1 MPLTLAHPATTGG
14 ITAALVSTLLSQDF
28 SVPQVPPL
36 PFEDRDTFW
45 HYPSVLLG
53 ILIGI
58 FLAQLLDLLVLAR
71 QALQLHLRSRG
82 WGSINLGAIRQR
94 LA

>member
-28 SVPQVPPL
+28 TPQVPFVPPL
-36 PFEDRDTFW
+36 EDRDTWW
-45 HYPSVLLG
+45 HYPSLLLG

-58 FLAQLLDLLVLAR
+58 FLAQLIDLLVLAR

-82 WGSINLGAIRQR
+82 WGGINLGAIKQR
-94 LA
+94 IA